1 MMQPSPIEDITLI
14 TISGEDKPGVSAT
27 LLGIL
32 ADHNATILDIGQ
44 AVIHS
49 TLNLGMLVQA
59 PSQESWRE
67 VAKEILYRTYEL
79 NLKVKFESIEKESYA
94 EWVKDQGKERH
105 IITILGNTLTANAM
119 ARLCGILFDNNMNIQ
134 MISRLSGRIPLDQ
147 SKENEIAAV
156 ELSVRGT
163 PKDSTA
169 MSGEFLDMAQEL
181 GVDISFQKDNV
192 HRRNRRLVVFDMDST
207 LIQTEV
213 IDELAA
219 AADVKNAVSAI
230 TEAAMNGEIDFQE
243 SLRERLSLLKNLD
256 ESVMKD
262 VAEKL
267 PITNGAEKLINMLK
281 HLGYKVAVI
290 SGGFTYFGESLK
302 KRLDIDYVYANELEV
317 VDGKL
322 TGNVLGDIIDG
333 PRKASILKEIADQEH
348 ISLAQVIAVGDG
360 ANDLPML
367 SVAGLGIAF
376 QAKKTVR
383 ESADHNLTSVG
394 LDGIL
399 YLIGVR
405 DREILDQFR

>member
-1 MMQPSPIEDITLI
+1 MMHPNENDDVTLI
-14 TISGEDKPGVSAT
+14 TISGEDKPGLSAS

-49 TLNLGMLVQA
+49 TLSLGLLVQA
-59 PSQESWRE
+59 PSEENWQDI
-67 VAKEILYRTYEL
+67 AKELLFTSYEL
-79 NLKVKFESIEKESYA
+79 NLKIKFESIKKESYT
-94 EWVKDQGKERH
+94 EWVNDQGKERH
-105 IITILGNTLTANAM
+105 IITILGATLTAAAM
-119 ARLCGILFDNNMNIQ
+119 AQLSGILYKHKMNIQ

-163 PKDSTA
+163 PRDSTA
-169 MSGEFLDMAQEL
+169 MSGEFLDMAQKL
-181 GVDISFQKDNV
+181 GVDISFQIDNV

-213 IDELAA
+213 IDEMAA
-219 AADVKNAVSAI
+219 AADVKKAVSVI

-243 SLRERLSLLKNLD
+243 SLRERLSLLKDLD
-256 ESVMKD
+256 ESVMREI
-262 VAEKL
+262 AGNL
-267 PITNGAEKLINMLK
+267 PITDGAEKLINMLK
-281 HLGYKVAVI
+281 HLGYKVAII

-317 VDGKL
+317 IDGKL
-322 TGNVLGDIIDG
+322 TGNVIGNIIDG
-333 PRKASILKEIADQEH
+333 PGKAAILKEIAEQEG

-376 QAKKTVR
+376 QAKRYVR
-383 ESADHNLTSVG
+383 ESADHNLASVG

-405 DREILDQFR
+405 DREILNQFH